1 MNHIEAMR
9 IALETLENAPIEY
22 DFHGNPMDAE
32 FGKQLDAAVQALL
45 QALEQPDV
53 IDAAV
58 LSEREACAKVC
69 EVEASVIVTNA
80 SEQYQEGRAMG
91 ATVCAAAI
99 RARGE

>member
-1 MNHIEAMR
+1 MTDMDEAFKKLFGDMYLAESKTAMQ
-9 IALETLENAPIEY
+9 IFEYGYKAGAAAENE
-22 DFHGNPMDAE
+22 
-32 FGKQLDAAVQALL
+32 
-45 QALEQPDV
+45 
-53 IDAAV
+53 
-58 LSEREACAKVC
+58 SCAKAC